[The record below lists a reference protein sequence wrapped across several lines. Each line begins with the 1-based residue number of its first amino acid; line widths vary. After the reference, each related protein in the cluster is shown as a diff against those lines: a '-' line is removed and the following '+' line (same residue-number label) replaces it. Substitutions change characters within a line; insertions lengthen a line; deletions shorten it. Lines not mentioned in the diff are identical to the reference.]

1 MSKNKQGN
9 IEKMET
15 EGKNKAEKGT
25 EMIKKEIKNI
35 EESKGG
41 KMNILK
47 KIVMGISGYFKET
60 YSDHVFSK
68 VVSILVVMCFILN
81 IANLPAYAG
90 KKKSRY
96 EEKQKIER
104 MKSEGSS
111 PEVAGYLQHRRRE
124 RRGHGR
130 PGGGP
135 DQVLRGRLREGCRDP
150 QGNVRLHL

>member
-111 PEVAGYLQHRRRE
+111 QDVSYMGDESSGSVLYMQYLSENIEVKDG
-124 RRGHGR
+124 
-130 PGGGP
+130 
-135 DQVLRGRLREGCRDP
+135 VLYKKEGD
-150 QGNVRLHL
+150 GKKKAIASSF